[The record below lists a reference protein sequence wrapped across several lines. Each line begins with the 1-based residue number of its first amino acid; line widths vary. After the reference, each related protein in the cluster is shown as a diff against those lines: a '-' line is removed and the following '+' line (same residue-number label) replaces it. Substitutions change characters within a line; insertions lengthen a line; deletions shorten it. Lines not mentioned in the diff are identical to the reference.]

1 MKQKKF
7 KKSFIHLLCMV
18 TMIAGLVLTGFATRS
33 MAAET
38 DTGSG
43 DEGDTEIQNQVVLKI
58 SGDIKGGNNLIY
70 LETYNEESGK
80 WVKTIGEESR
90 PENAGYYEL
99 TFNVDSGAKFKII
112 NKAASVDINNV
123 TGAVESEGIYT
134 LQDTTA
140 TIDILTTVP
149 EGDIWI
155 GDNGYA
161 IGNYTKDTFMA
172 LTTDELIPNDYLY
185 IGYDASERTI
195 HDASAI
201 DVKVSFEIIT
211 DVKNVVVEDV
221 ERVTGSERS
230 TLTFIGLTSSDI
242 GKASTTITGDLS
254 NALNYPKNLKL
265 IGMNFWAKSW
275 EGGSLNIESTSNAV
289 FDTLGDLDKFIVQ
302 YGSYAAVGDEERVI
316 PSQGENDEKLISINV
331 NEFQAVYESIVVA
344 PNLSIN
350 SNGNVEIGYRSSN
363 DTYSCML
370 RHVQGKGTLHVTSA
384 GYLDTYTIGDFDSV
398 SVEYSAILSVG
409 DTSNIN
415 VEWKNGLNVKN
426 AKIDAQFLKVNVS
439 VGDAVFDTANESRL
453 GYIACKGNMTFT
465 SGSSVTLTAIG
476 NVDGDFLITSA
487 SNVTVVDECDITV
500 GSISVESSSS
510 LDAISVKVTSMGDV
524 MCSNSTVSLAA
535 IEKANNLTVTNS
547 SNLNVKYIG
556 NLADVIIKNG
566 SLLTLSDESEHT
578 AIWKSLAADS
588 GGKIDAPNLSLT
600 VTEGV
605 VLKNDT
611 FTLKSITTGGNLEVT
626 SGATLTL
633 TTIGNVGGEFNV
645 NSSSKVTVEKECA
658 ATCKSIT
665 MQEGGKIEAPNLSLT
680 VTGSALFSYNPCT
693 LKFIATGGNLEVT
706 SGATLTLTTIGNVGG
721 EFNVNSSSKVTV
733 EKECA
738 ATCKSFTAQ
747 YGGKLESPNLSL
759 TVTDDATFKHNPFTL
774 KALTVGGNLVVAES
788 AELTLKTI
796 GNVGGDVSVKESSKL
811 TVENECTAIW
821 NSVEGNTG
829 GKITAPNLSLTITK
843 NAAFSNNNE
852 FTFKYITV
860 GGDLNISYSGILNV
874 QNIGNIGNI
883 ILNPAG
889 KIIVA
894 GTSDDYVTWTSINA
908 QSGSSISA
916 PGMRVKI
923 TGNLAAIS
931 GVTLT
936 FKELS
941 CKNIQAES
949 GSTITIETIGNMDEI
964 NLNYGGILK
973 ITGPLNDKLTWKTV
987 LLASGGKIIG
997 LSTKNTDVSI
1007 NELTITDTHV
1017 YMPYISITCDVLNLS
1032 GELLANN
1039 ITCTKFIQTSKA
1051 YSYFECNKLTITDL
1065 ESILYKGVANNIEI
1079 VNGDITDV
1087 LGERIK
1093 PYNITS
1099 GYAYTYNE
1107 TEDKYDVTWGE
1118 RTGEI
1123 IKSNDEINGPVQL
1136 FEQYEIKNVSYPEKV
1151 IYTGNAVSEP
1161 TEEEF
1166 QLMNHTRIDSNW
1178 DFELTFEWYD
1188 ANGDLLEE
1196 LPSECGIYTLRAI
1209 LDGTKL
1215 CLGTSIDVKVVIKKA
1230 SEVTDIASPVVTDK
1244 TCSTIILEAKEGYEY
1259 SLDGENWQDS
1269 NELKG
1274 LENGKEYTI
1283 YQRLKETDEYLASEY
1298 ATITYTFEAG
1308 EHEFSD
1314 EYTVDRPATSK
1325 EDGIKSRHCKHC
1337 DEVTD
1342 ITVIP
1347 KLKTGWKNID
1357 GKWYYLDADGVV
1369 QTSKWI
1375 RTNNKWY
1382 YVNVDGEMVISKW
1395 IYTNGKWYYLDK
1407 DGVMQTSRWIR
1418 TNNKWYYLNADG
1430 VMQTSKWIKI
1440 GRNWYY
1446 VNTNG
1451 VMQTSKWIAGK
1462 YYVKADGTM
1471 AVSEWVDNDR
1481 YYVGSDG
1488 KWIKN
1493 YKN

>member
-18 TMIAGLVLTGFATRS
+18 TMIAGLVLTGFATHS

-43 DEGDTEIQNQVVLKI
+43 EEGDTEIQNQVVLKI

-70 LETYNEESGK
+70 LETYDEKNNE
-80 WVKTIGEESR
+80 WVKSSATESR
-90 PENAGYYEL
+90 PENVEYYEL
-99 TFNVDSGAKFKII
+99 TFDVASGAKFKII
-112 NKAASVDINNV
+112 NKAASVVINNV
-123 TGAVESEGIYT
+123 TGAGESEGIYT

-140 TIDILTTVP
+140 TIDISTTVP

-155 GDNGYA
+155 GDNGYV

-172 LTTDELIPNDYLY
+172 LTQDELISNNNLY

-195 HDASAI
+195 HDASASN
-201 DVKVSFEIIT
+201 VNVSFEIIT
-211 DVKNVVVEDV
+211 DVKNIVVEDV

-230 TLTFIGLTSSDI
+230 TLTFTSRTSIDI
-242 GKASTTITGDLS
+242 GKASTKITGDLS

-265 IGMNFWAKSW
+265 VGMNFWAKSW
-275 EGGSLNIESTSNAV
+275 EGGSLNIESGSNAV
-289 FDTLGDLDKFIVQ
+289 FDTLGDLDKFIVKN
-302 YGSYAAVGDEERVI
+302 GSYATVGDEERVI

-331 NEFQAVYESIVVA
+331 NEFQTVYSSVVTA

-350 SNGNVEIGYRSSN
+350 SNGNIEIGYGSS
-363 DTYSCML
+363 DYTYSCKL
-370 RHVQGKGTLHVTSA
+370 RHIQGKGTLNVTSS
-384 GYLDTYTIGDFDSV
+384 GNLDTYT
-398 SVEYSAILSVG
+398 
-409 DTSNIN
+409 
-415 VEWKNGLNVKN
+415 
-426 AKIDAQFLKVNVS
+426 
-439 VGDAVFDTANESRL
+439 
-453 GYIACKGNMTFT
+453 
-465 SGSSVTLTAIG
+465 IG
-476 NVDGDFLITSA
+476 NVDGDFTITYSGK
-487 SNVTVVDECDITV
+487 VTVVGECNITV
-500 GSISVESSSS
+500 GSFYAGGISS
-510 LDAISVKVTSMGDV
+510 LDAISVKVTSTGDV
-524 MCSNSTVSLAA
+524 MCCQSSTVKLAA
-535 IEKANNLTVTNS
+535 IEKADNLTVTDS
-547 SNLNVKYIG
+547 GILNVKYIG
-556 NLADVIIKNG
+556 NLADVIVNNG
-566 SLLTLSDESEHT
+566 SSLMLSDESEHKAT
-578 AIWKSLAADS
+578 WKSLAADS
-588 GGKIDAPNLSLT
+588 GGKIDAPNL
-600 VTEGV
+600 
-605 VLKNDT
+605 D
-611 FTLKSITTGGNLEVT
+611 
-626 SGATLTL
+626 
-633 TTIGNVGGEFNV
+633 
-645 NSSSKVTVEKECA
+645 
-658 ATCKSIT
+658 
-665 MQEGGKIEAPNLSLT
+665 
-680 VTGSALFSYNPCT
+680 
-693 LKFIATGGNLEVT
+693 
-706 SGATLTLTTIGNVGG
+706 
-721 EFNVNSSSKVTV
+721 
-733 EKECA
+733 
-738 ATCKSFTAQ
+738 
-747 YGGKLESPNLSL
+747 L
-759 TVTDDATFKHNPFTL
+759 TVTDDATFKHSSFTL
-774 KALTVGGNLVVAES
+774 KALTVGGNLVAMES
-788 AELTLKTI
+788 VVLTLKTI
-796 GNVGGDVSVKESSKL
+796 GNIGGAVSVYYGGKIN
-811 TVENECTAIW
+811 VENECIATWKSILI
-821 NSVEGNTG
+821 NSG
-829 GKITAPNLSLTITK
+829 GTITAPDLSLTVTEGATFQGVETI
-843 NAAFSNNNE
+843 
-852 FTFKYITV
+852 FKYITM
-860 GGDLNISYSGILNV
+860 GGDLNISNTGMLKVN
-874 QNIGNIGNI
+874 NIGNMGNI
-883 ILNPAG
+883 ILKNGG
-889 KIIVA
+889 KIIVE
-894 GTSDDYVTWTSINA
+894 GTSDDYVTWTSIDA

-941 CKNIQAES
+941 SKNIQAEL
-949 GSTITIETIGNMDEI
+949 GSTITVETIGNMDEI

-987 LLASGGKIIG
+987 SLASGGKIIG

-1007 NELTITDTHV
+1007 NELTITDTQV

-1039 ITCTKFIQTSKA
+1039 ITCAKFIQTSKA

-1166 QLMNHTRIDSNW
+1166 QLMNHARIDSNW
-1178 DFELTFEWYD
+1178 RFELIFEWYD
-1188 ANGDLLEE
+1188 ANDNLLEE

-1244 TCSTIILEAKEGYEY
+1244 TCSTIILETKEGYEY

-1283 YQRLKETDEYLASEY
+1283 YQRLKETDEYCASEY

-1325 EDGIKSRHCKHC
+1325 EEGIKSRHCKHC

-1369 QTSKWI
+1369 LTSKWI

-1382 YVNVDGEMVISKW
+1382 YLDKDGVMVTSKW
-1395 IYTNGKWYYLDK
+1395 IRTNNKWYYLDK
-1407 DGVMQTSRWIR
+1407 DGVMVTSKWIR
-1418 TNNKWYYLNADG
+1418 TNNKWYYLD
-1430 VMQTSKWIKI
+1430 KD
-1440 GRNWYY
+1440 
-1446 VNTNG
+1446 G

>member
-33 MAAET
+33 IAAET

-123 TGAVESEGIYT
+123 TGAGESEGIYT

-289 FDTLGDLDKFIVQ
+289 FDTLGDLDKFIVK
-302 YGSYAAVGDEERVI
+302 YGSNAAVGDEERVI

-331 NEFQAVYESIVVA
+331 NEFQVVYESIVTA

-370 RHVQGKGTLHVTSA
+370 RHVQGKGTLNVTSS

-409 DTSNIN
+409 ASSNIN

-426 AKIDAQFLKVNVS
+426 AKIDAQFLNVNVS
-439 VGDAVFDTANESRL
+439 VGDAVFSTANESRL
-453 GYIACKGNMTFT
+453 GYIACKGNLIFT

-476 NVDGDFLITSA
+476 NVDGDFNIASS
-487 SNVTVVDECDITV
+487 SNVTVVGECNIAV
-500 GSISVESSSS
+500 GSFSVESYSS
-510 LDAISVKVTSMGDV
+510 LDAISVKVTSVGDV
-524 MCSNSTVSLAA
+524 MCSDSTVSLAA

-547 SNLNVKYIG
+547 SKLNVKYIG

-600 VTEGV
+600 VTEGA

-611 FTLKSITTGGNLEVT
+611 FTLKSITTGGNLELASSATLTLKFVTTGGNLEVTSGSTLILKTIGNVGGEFNVSSSGKVTIENECTATVKSFTVQSYGKFEAPNLSLTVTENAVFKGDTFTLAFITTGGNLEVT
-626 SGATLTL
+626 SGATLVL
-633 TTIGNVGGEFNV
+633 KTIGNVGGEFNV
-645 NSSSKVTVEKECA
+645 NSSSAVKV
-658 ATCKSIT
+658 
-665 MQEGGKIEAPNLSLT
+665 
-680 VTGSALFSYNPCT
+680 
-693 LKFIATGGNLEVT
+693 
-706 SGATLTLTTIGNVGG
+706 
-721 EFNVNSSSKVTV
+721 VN
-733 EKECA
+733 ECA

-747 YGGKLESPNLSL
+747 YGGKLEAPNLSL

-774 KALTVGGNLVVAES
+774 KALTVGGNLVVIES

-796 GNVGGDVSVKESSKL
+796 GNVGGAVSAYNGGII

-821 NSVEGNTG
+821 NSVEGKTD
-829 GKITAPNLSLTITK
+829 GKITAPNLSLTIIK

-894 GTSDDYVTWTSINA
+894 GTSDDYVTWTSIDA

-916 PGMRVKI
+916 PGMRVKL
-923 TGNLAAIS
+923 TGNLYATY
-931 GVTLT
+931 GTTLE

-949 GSTITIETIGNMDEI
+949 GVTITVETIGDMDEI

-987 LLASGGKIIG
+987 LLASGGNIIG

-1039 ITCTKFIQTSKA
+1039 ITCAKFIQTSKA

-1118 RTGEI
+1118 RIGEI

-1166 QLMNHTRIDSNW
+1166 QLMNHARIDSNW

-1283 YQRLKETDEYLASEY
+1283 YQRLKETDEYLASENS
-1298 ATITYTFEAG
+1298 TITYTFEAG

-1395 IYTNGKWYYLDK
+1395 IYTNG
-1407 DGVMQTSRWIR
+1407 
-1418 TNNKWYYLNADG
+1418 
-1430 VMQTSKWIKI
+1430 
-1440 GRNWYY
+1440 
-1446 VNTNG
+1446 
-1451 VMQTSKWIAGK
+1451 
-1462 YYVKADGTM
+1462 
-1471 AVSEWVDNDR
+1471 
-1481 YYVGSDG
+1481 
-1488 KWIKN
+1488 
-1493 YKN
+1493 